1 MSSIQPRKQPAN
13 QPKDNLPLNNNNEEV
28 RHRWDDSALDKEQ
41 APVKLTPKEQFKY
54 GDAKVTSP
62 GVGRVSITI
71 H

>member
-1 MSSIQPRKQPAN
+1 MSSIQPRKQPVN
-13 QPKDNLPLNNNNEEV
+13 QPQDSLPLNEEV

-41 APVKLTPKEQFKY
+41 APVKITPKEQFKY